1 VCGKAEE
8 TTMARLF
15 RFVLPL
21 LALIAMGATAGA
33 QETINLP
40 TRPGVTQSILFTAVA
55 HPTANLILFPGGL
68 GRISKVG
75 NNFLI
80 RVAPNFAALGFNV
93 AIADAPSD
101 QPNGMADG
109 FRTSAAHAQDII
121 AVVAFLRQ
129 RAAVPVWLVGTSRG
143 TISAAS
149 LGAQLGPSQVAG
161 VVLTSTV
168 WVHVPLDQ
176 LRVPTLLLH
185 NRDDGCQESP
195 FDRAALGL
203 TQLSAAP
210 AKELIVVAGGR
221 LRSAPCEAL
230 SQHGYYGIEDQ
241 VVPQIAAWI
250 KAH

>member
-1 VCGKAEE
+1 
-8 TTMARLF
+8 MALGF
-15 RFVLPL
+15 RWALPL
-21 LALIAMGATAGA
+21 LMLIAMGAATRAE
-33 QETINLP
+33 QTIVLP
-40 TRPGVTQSILFTAVA
+40 TRPGVTQAIVFTEVA
-55 HPTANLILFPGGL
+55 RPVANLILFPGGL

-109 FRTSAAHAQDII
+109 FRTGTAHAQDIA
-121 AVVAFLRQ
+121 AVVTFLRQ

-168 WVHVPLDQ
+168 WVHVALDQ
-176 LRVPTLLLH
+176 LRVPTLLMH
-185 NRDDGCQESP
+185 NRDNGCQESP

-210 AKELIVVAGGR
+210 AKDLIVVAGGR
-221 LRSAPCEAL
+221 VRSAPCEAL
-230 SQHGYYGIEDQ
+230 SPHGYYGIEDQ